1 MKKMNTIV
9 LFKLTFLII
18 SLSGISD
25 AGAAG
30 KYQINHK
37 GAYVAH
43 MRVNFEINGVWQTYE
58 SDDWTS
64 GFSRVLEIP
73 KGSKKNSLI
82 VKNAVFIATWYTI
95 FQLDWEEPQSLCF
108 NIGGT
113 TFHPSWN
120 YWVC

>member
-1 MKKMNTIV
+1 MKKMNTKV

-18 SLSGISD
+18 SLSGIFNNLKKNKINYDRSFVNFSQGLSD

-64 GFSRVLEIP
+64 GFSRVLGIY
-73 KGSKKNSLI
+73 KKI
-82 VKNAVFIATWYTI
+82 
-95 FQLDWEEPQSLCF
+95 Q
-108 NIGGT
+108 
-113 TFHPSWN
+113 
-120 YWVC
+120 